1 MTLPFGGV
9 RDPPSTH
16 EDSLVTRIGINGFG
30 RIGRQSLKAM
40 LERHPAE
47 LEVVAIND
55 LAPTATN
62 EHLFKYDSTYGR
74 FDGEVAAG
82 DGQITIDGHVIKA
95 FSERDPAALP
105 WKELGVDIV
114 IESTGIFTDAEKAR
128 AHIDAGAR
136 KVIISAPAKNEDV
149 TVVLGVNEARY
160 DPEQHDIVSNASCTT
175 NGLALPAKVVWDC
188 FGIEHGLMTTVH
200 SYTND
205 QNVLD
210 VVHKDLRR
218 ARSAGQNII
227 PTTTGAA
234 KALALVIPELKGRF
248 DGFSLRVPTP
258 TVSII
263 DFVAVTSK
271 PVTAESVNQA
281 LRDAA
286 DGPMQ
291 GLLGYT
297 DEPLV
302 SMDFKGDER
311 SSIIDGASTMV
322 SGDNLLK
329 VIAWYDN
336 EWGYSCRV
344 ADLAKYMADRL

>member
-1 MTLPFGGV
+1 
-9 RDPPSTH
+9 
-16 EDSLVTRIGINGFG
+16 VTRIGINGFG
-30 RIGRQSLKAM
+30 RIGRQTLKAI
-40 LERHPAE
+40 LERHGDA

-62 EHLFKYDSTYGR
+62 AHLFKYDSTYGR
-74 FDGEVAAG
+74 YPGEVSAG
-82 DGQITIDGHVIKA
+82 DASITVDGHEIRA
-95 FSERDPAALP
+95 FSEKDPAALP
-105 WKELGVDIV
+105 WKDLGVDV
-114 IESTGIFTDAEKAR
+114 VLESTGIFTDATKAR
-128 AHIDAGAR
+128 AHLDGGAR
-136 KVIISAPAKNEDV
+136 KVIITAPAKNEDV
-149 TVVLGVNEARY
+149 TLVLGVNEERY
-160 DPEQHDIVSNASCTT
+160 DPEQHHVVSNASCTT
-175 NGLALPAKVVWDC
+175 NGLALPAKVIFDS
-188 FGIEHGLMTTVH
+188 FGIERGLMTTVH

-210 VVHKDLRR
+210 VFHKDLRR

-234 KALALVIPELKGRF
+234 KALALVIPELKGKF

-271 PVTAESVNQA
+271 PVTAESANQA
-281 LRDAA
+281 LRAA
-286 DGPMQ
+286 AEGPMR

-297 DEPLV
+297 EEPLV
-302 SMDFKGDER
+302 SMDLKGDDR
-311 SSIIDGASTMV
+311 SSIVDAQSTMV
-322 SGDNLLK
+322 AGENLLK

>member
-1 MTLPFGGV
+1 
-9 RDPPSTH
+9 
-16 EDSLVTRIGINGFG
+16 VTKRVGINGFG
-30 RIGRQSLKAM
+30 RIGRQSLKAII
-40 LERHPAE
+40 ERQGDL

-55 LAPTATN
+55 LAPTETN
-62 EHLFKYDSTYGR
+62 AHLFKYDSTYGR
-74 FDGEVAAG
+74 FEGEVSAG
-82 DGQITIDGHVIKA
+82 EGSISVDGREIRA
-95 FSERDPAALP
+95 FSEKDPAALP
-105 WKELGVDIV
+105 WADLGVDIV
-114 IESTGIFTDAEKAR
+114 IESTGIFTDATKAA
-128 AHIDAGAR
+128 AHRTAGAK

-149 TVVLGVNEARY
+149 TIVLGVNEERY
-160 DPEQHDIVSNASCTT
+160 DPEQHHIISNASCTT
-175 NGLALPAKVVWDC
+175 NGLALPAKVIFDS

-210 VVHKDLRR
+210 VFHKDLRR

-234 KALALVIPELKGRF
+234 KALALVIPELKGKF

-263 DFVAVTSK
+263 DFVAVTTR
-271 PVTAESVNQA
+271 PVSAESANA
-281 LRDAA
+281 TLKAAA
-286 DGPMQ
+286 DGPMR

-297 DEPLV
+297 EEELV
-302 SMDFKGDER
+302 SMDFKGDDR
-311 SSIIDGASTMV
+311 SSIIDAASTMV
-322 SGDNLLK
+322 TGGNLLK

-344 ADLAKYMADRL
+344 ADLAAFIAERL